1 MAPIAF
7 GRFRSACR
15 TGAIRAVPLLVG
27 VVAFSL
33 WSLPVRGQG
42 EVQSVYG
49 FYTVTPCRIADTRDA
64 NGPYGGPA
72 LAANA
77 SRTFTIPGRCGIPT
91 TAESIVLN
99 VTVTQSTTGGDLRI
113 FPSGIGLPN
122 ATAINYATGKTRANN
137 GSYAIGPDG
146 GLVLHCDQGSGGVH
160 VILDVTG
167 YYETTQTS
175 GGTPSPW
182 SRRAGDT
189 SDDRGAAVAVDGQ
202 GRTAVTGHFDGRT
215 DFGGGAVSSYAHP
228 TLGST
233 VDVFV
238 AEYSATGAYLWSRA
252 IGSDGPEE
260 GKGIGTD
267 PSGNVLVTGYQ
278 GSYNVDFGGGAQFSH
293 GGNDIFFAKYS
304 STGSWMWSKT
314 IGGTGYDQG
323 NAITADGAGNIF
335 ATGYIGTGSGGVD
348 FGGGALMSA
357 GMYDVFDAKYSPT
370 GQFLWSA
377 RFGGTG
383 NDQGMAL
390 STDAGG
396 NVFVIGSFE
405 GTANFGG
412 ANLTSSGQRDVFV
425 AKYGPSGQHLWS
437 KKFGGS
443 GDEVGYGLVVDNAGD
458 VFISGKFQ
466 STVNFGGSNLTSAG
480 GDDIFLAKLSGANGG
495 HVWSKG
501 IGAASGDASLGVDV
515 DAAGNVYTTGYF
527 TGSVNF
533 GGGALSSSGI
543 DVFVAKYSSTGTYV
557 WARRFGGFDTQIGN
571 SVAAASTGEVS
582 VTGYFASTIDLGT
595 GSLATAGA
603 YDSFVANI
611 GP

>member
-1 MAPIAF
+1 VSVVA
-7 GRFRSACR
+7 
-15 TGAIRAVPLLVG
+15 GAL
-27 VVAFSL
+27 AFSL
-33 WSLPVRGQG
+33 WSAPARGQG
-42 EVQSVYG
+42 DVQSVYG
-49 FYTVTPCRIADTRDA
+49 FYTVTPCRIADTRNA

-72 LAANA
+72 VMANA
-77 SRTFTIPGRCGIPT
+77 SRTFIIPGRCGIPT

-113 FPSGIGLPN
+113 YPSGTARPN
-122 ATAINYATGKTRANN
+122 ATAINYAAGKTRANN
-137 GSYAIGPDG
+137 GSYAIGSDG
-146 GLVLHCDQGSGGVH
+146 GLVLYCDQGTGGVH

-175 GGTPSPW
+175 GGGGSSPW
-182 SRRAGDT
+182 SRRAGDVN
-189 SDDRGAAVAVDGQ
+189 DDRGAAVAVDGQ
-202 GRTAVTGHFDGRT
+202 GRTAVTGHFAGRT
-215 DFGGGAVSSYAHP
+215 DFGAGSVTSYTHP
-228 TLGST
+228 TLGAT

-238 AEYSATGAYLWSRA
+238 AEYSASGAHLWSRVV
-252 IGSDGPEE
+252 GSDGPEE
-260 GKGIGTD
+260 GKGIHTD

-278 GSYNVDFGGGAQFSH
+278 GSYSVNYGGGAQFNR

-304 STGSWMWSKT
+304 STGSWIWSKT

-323 NAITADGAGNIF
+323 NAITADGAGNVY
-335 ATGYIGTGSGGVD
+335 ATGYIGAGSGGVD

-357 GMYDVFDAKYSPT
+357 GMYDVFVVKYSPT

-377 RFGGTG
+377 RFGGSG
-383 NDQGMAL
+383 NDTGMAI

-405 GTANFGG
+405 GTASFGG
-412 ANLTSSGQRDVFV
+412 GNLSSSGQRDVFV

-443 GDEVGYGLVVDNAGD
+443 GDEVGYGLAVDTAGD

-466 STVNFGGSNLTSAG
+466 NSVNFGGSNLTSAG

-495 HVWSKG
+495 HIWSKSM
-501 IGAASGDASLGVDV
+501 GAASGDASLGVDV
-515 DAAGNVYTTGYF
+515 DAVGNVYMTGYF

-533 GGGALSSSGI
+533 GGGALSSSGL
-543 DVFVAKYSSTGTYV
+543 DVFVAKYTSTGTFS

-571 SVAAASTGEVS
+571 AVAAASTGEVS

-595 GSLATAGA
+595 GVLTTAGA